1 MPQGFSDRTVL
12 MAVTTKIYANTLAKQ
27 NEGRLLS
34 QEKLRRLAEADAD
47 NLGKMLVDYG
57 YGSQLHATAD
67 FDADALIEAEIN
79 RLINFVESDCFDEN
93 TAAVLLMRFAYN
105 NVKARYKFKL
115 GVTPRTD
122 ALYPLLNDVSECAE
136 KGDYSACSDILADAL
151 KKLDEANLQKPLSAA
166 RIDAVLTEAM
176 YAEMRA
182 KAKKCGKAVKK
193 YVTAKIDFANL
204 TAALRAMR
212 LKVPA
217 ADLEAMFLN
226 GGSIDFE
233 VLNEAAKDGWENF
246 ASHFA
251 ETEYYDILMRVS
263 NGGFAALPAFESD
276 AGAIESSFFDGDIEN
291 LLSEAP
297 TLHYYAAALNEYKT
311 VGTIVTC
318 IRNGAREEINK
329 RVRWS
334 F

>member
-1 MPQGFSDRTVL
+1 

-47 NLGKMLVDYG
+47 SLGKMLVDYG
-57 YGSQLHATAD
+57 YGSLIHATAD
-67 FDADALIEAEIN
+67 FGADALIEAETR

-115 GVTPRTD
+115 GVAPRED
-122 ALYPLLNDVSECAE
+122 ALYALENDVGEAVE
-136 KGDYSACSDILADAL
+136 RGDYSTCSDILAETL
-151 KKLDEANLQKPLSAA
+151 KRLDEDNMRKPLSAA
-166 RIDAVLTEAM
+166 QIDAALTKAM
-176 YAEMRA
+176 YAEMSA

-212 LKVPA
+212 LK
-217 ADLEAMFLN
+217 ADASESDEMFLQ
-226 GGSIDFE
+226 GGSLKAE
-233 VLNEAAKDGWENF
+233 TLGEAVRGGLENF
-246 ASHFA
+246 ASHFS
-251 ETEYYDILMRVS
+251 ETEYYDILKRVS
-263 NGGFAALPAFESD
+263 DGGFAALPAFESD

-291 LLSEAP
+291 MLSEAP
-297 TLHYYAAALNEYKT
+297 TLHYYAAAMNEYKT
-311 VGTIVTC
+311 VGIIVTC
-318 IRNGAREEINK
+318 IKNGARDEINK